1 MVKMDKKSPKPA
13 FLYVKIVNFTHS
25 TLRVRPNVFQPQS
38 IASKGLE
45 FDRNIPDSAEM
56 IADKI
61 DEKNF

>member
-1 MVKMDKKSPKPA
+1 MFSNA
-13 FLYVKIVNFTHS
+13 
-25 TLRVRPNVFQPQS
+25 QS

-61 DEKNF
+61 DEKISPDFIAHFHHVTPPGNRPKIAQNRVYEC

>member
-1 MVKMDKKSPKPA
+1 MFSNA
-13 FLYVKIVNFTHS
+13 
-25 TLRVRPNVFQPQS
+25 QS

-61 DEKNF
+61 DEKIFFDFKIFAHFHHVYPPRK